1 MTRFMAKNSKWLE
14 NIFYGQRGANMAR
27 LEKSGHQM
35 ARLATLISLLTG
47 TGTGFSRADYGRERA
62 DVNGD
67 STLQVD

>member
-1 MTRFMAKNSKWLE
+1 
-14 NIFYGQRGANMAR
+14 MAR
-27 LEKSGHQM
+27 HEKSGHQM